1 MFHIVSRYRNKTIY
15 CHIVANTGVRVGV
28 GVGVG
33 IGVGVYI
40 ARGKAFGESSWR
52 KLSAR
57 EYTRFFHEFET
68 PGNKS

>member
-1 MFHIVSRYRNKTIY
+1 
-15 CHIVANTGVRVGV
+15 VANTGVRVGV